1 LSWHRSEWAGSAQ
14 RKWNAG
20 DVPNVPQSLVKREH
34 NLVSWAIS
42 CLAVWL
48 ISTVAIGIF
57 VAESALHIPRKPLG
71 PADKALAQ
79 EISAHYLAT
88 MNDVAIRAQD
98 GSVLRAW
105 TFIPQG
111 GNGNAV
117 ILLHGQGDNRAGMLG
132 NADLFLQHGYSVLLP
147 DARAHGE
154 SDGQIVTYGVKER
167 SDLVRWYDWLEQ
179 SESPHCIYGL
189 GESMGAAILLQTI
202 AKEPGFCA
210 VVAESSFSNFR
221 EAAYIR
227 MGEGLRAGPWLGRTL
242 LRPAVEAGL
251 IYARLKYGV
260 DLTAASP
267 IKAVASSRVPIFLIH
282 GLADTNIPPYNSE
295 RMKAANSAVQ
305 LWEPEGAGHCGAS
318 AAAPEEYER
327 LVTSWFGSHR

>member
-1 LSWHRSEWAGSAQ
+1 
-14 RKWNAG
+14 
-20 DVPNVPQSLVKREH
+20 VKRER
-34 NLVSWAIS
+34 NLVSWVIS

-48 ISTVAIGIF
+48 FAAAAIGIF
-57 VAESALHIPRKPLG
+57 AAEGALHIPRKPLE
-71 PADKALAQ
+71 PADEVLAR
-79 EISAHYLAT
+79 EIGVRNQAT
-88 MNDVAIRAQD
+88 LNDVAIRAND
-98 GSVLRAW
+98 GAILRAW

-167 SDLVRWYDWLEQ
+167 SDLVRWYSWLE
-179 SESPHCIYGL
+179 ESQTPHCIYGL
-189 GESMGAAILLQTI
+189 GESMGAAVLLQTI

-210 VVAESSFSNFR
+210 VVAESSFLSFR
-221 EAAYIR
+221 EIANIR
-227 MGEGLRAGPWLGRTL
+227 MGEGLGMGPWLGRTL

-260 DLTAASP
+260 DLAAASP
-267 IKAVASSRVPIFLIH
+267 INAVASSHVPIFLIH

-305 LWEPEGAGHCGAS
+305 LWEPAGAGHCGAS
-318 AAAPEEYER
+318 ASAPEEYKQ
-327 LVTSWFGSHR
+327 LVIGWLTSHT